1 MLFNIL
7 NFFSESI
14 FFFLN
19 GFCSAVVSFPYY
31 ISLVFNTISINETFI
46 NVLIC
51 FILLSW
57 IFVFLS
63 GRGIGKIVKEASLVV
78 GGLATGYI
86 AYATGSNSGDDD
98 RKRDEEEARKADAR
112 KAEAEARK
120 AEAAKANYEA
130 TLKRIRELEAEN
142 AALKTA
148 AKK

>member
-7 NFFSESI
+7 NFFSESF

-19 GFCSAVVSFPYY
+19 GFCSAVVFFSYF
-31 ISLVFNTISINETFI
+31 ISLVFNTISINETLI

-63 GRGIGKIVKEASLVV
+63 GRGIIKVVREASLIV
-78 GGLATGYI
+78 GGLGTGYM
-86 AYATGSNSGDDD
+86 AYASSSNSGDDD
-98 RKRDEEEARKADAR
+98 RKKAEAEARKAEAEAR

-120 AEAAKANYEA
+120 AEAAARKA
-130 TLKRIRELEAEN
+130 EAEASKV
-142 AALKTA
+142 AALK
-148 AKK
+148 K